1 MTFIEILTVCVFVLT
16 IALIFSLYKLY
27 KFSMII
33 LNLEESI
40 EDCLDVLDKR
50 YKSMSEVLE
59 IPIFF
64 DSVEVRGVIEDIKL
78 SRDSLVEV
86 ANKLTE
92 NTGSEIETQKED

>member
-1 MTFIEILTVCVFVLT
+1 MTFLEILTVCVLVLT
-16 IALIFSLYKLY
+16 IALSFSLYKLY

-33 LNLEESI
+33 LNLEDSI
-40 EDCLDVLDKR
+40 ESCLTILDER
-50 YKSMSEVLE
+50 YDSMNEVLE

-64 DSVEVRGVIEDIKL
+64 DSVEVRNVIEDIKV

-92 NTGSEIETQKED
+92 NTGSKIETQKED

>member
-1 MTFIEILTVCVFVLT
+1 MTFLEILTVCVLVLT
-16 IALIFSLYKLY
+16 IALSFSFYKLY

-33 LNLEESI
+33 LNLEDSI
-40 EDCLDVLDKR
+40 ENCLSVLDER
-50 YKSMSEVLE
+50 YKSMNEVLE

-64 DSVEVRGVIEDIKL
+64 DSLEVRSVIEDIKV

-92 NTGSEIETQKED
+92 NTRSEIETQKEN